1 METREQIESKIKTT
15 EARIAK
21 LKREIFW
28 LDLLSWLLLCLL
40 GGIVFYHCNTAMV
53 EAYNHKLQWQRIA
66 VIAFSAFA
74 CGFAAFNKAEEV
86 CKWIFNQR

>member
-1 METREQIESKIKTT
+1 METKEQIESKIKIT

-28 LDLLSWLLLCLL
+28 LDLLSWLLLGLL

-66 VIAFSAFA
+66 MIAFSAFA